1 MGGNASCCILKE
13 TAEDEIDRRT
23 SGNDAIGPASRLDAI
38 RANSADPLD
47 NIVAVLIKKLITKRE

>member
-47 NIVAVLIKKLITKRE
+47 NIVAILIKID